1 MYQNLIAGLPLSC
14 NKTSQN
20 GPIEPGMVS
29 FERYA
34 SSPVENVQFPLFG
47 RIKEPQKDFFLSSPK
62 ESWQILP
69 QKVDRQK

>member
-34 SSPVENVQFPLFG
+34 SAIIGNVQFPSF
-47 RIKEPQKDFFLSSPK
+47 
-62 ESWQILP
+62 
-69 QKVDRQK
+69 